1 MKRTNAVILSAVR
14 TPIGKILGNLAPFT
28 APELGAIVIR
38 EAVKR
43 AGISPEE
50 VEEVMMGQVIQGGS
64 GQNPARQAA
73 LKGGIPASVPA
84 ETINKVCGSG
94 LEAVMQMTRAIRV
107 GDVKVAVAGG
117 QESMTNAPHAALVRK
132 GVKYGTLPMEDLM
145 IKDGLWCAFNDVHMG
160 NLAEYTARKAGITR
174 EQQDWLAYESHRKA
188 IEAIDRGYFKEEI
201 VPVEVKTRKG
211 TVIVDTDET
220 PRRDTSPEKLAA
232 LKPAF
237 EKDGTVTAGNA
248 PPLSDGASALVLA
261 DEEYARE
268 RGLKPMARILAYASG
283 FTEPKD
289 LFFAPPIAI
298 RKVMDQ
304 LGIKDINQFD
314 LIEINEAFAAQVL
327 ADHKE
332 MPWDWNKFNI
342 HGGAIAL
349 GHPIGASGARILT
362 TLIYALRRTG
372 GRLGLAALCLGGGGS
387 VAMAIELVD

>member
-1 MKRTNAVILSAVR
+1 MKKTNTVILSAVR
-14 TPIGKILGNLAPFT
+14 TPIGKILGNLASFT

-43 AGISPEE
+43 AGISPAE

-73 LKGGIPASVPA
+73 IKGGIPASVPA

-94 LEAVMQMTRAIRV
+94 LEAVIQMTRAIRV

-188 IEAIDRGYFKEEI
+188 IEAIDNGYFKEEI
-201 VPVEVKTRKG
+201 VPIEVKTKKG
-211 TVIVDTDET
+211 TIIVDTDET

-261 DEEYARE
+261 DEEYAKE
-268 RGLKPMARILAYASG
+268 KGLKPMARVLAYASG
-283 FTEPKD
+283 FTEPRD

-304 LGIKDINQFD
+304 LGIEDINQFD

-332 MPWDWNKFNI
+332 MPWDWSKFNI

-362 TLIYALRRTG
+362 TLIHALRRTG
-372 GRLGLAALCLGGGGS
+372 GKLGLAALCLGGGGS

>member
-1 MKRTNAVILSAVR
+1 MKKTNTVILSAVR
-14 TPIGKILGNLAPFT
+14 TPIGKILGNLASFT

-132 GVKYGTLPMEDLM
+132 GVKYGTVPMEDLM

-188 IEAIDRGYFKEEI
+188 IEAIDKGYFKEEI
-201 VPVEVKTRKG
+201 VPIEVKTKKG
-211 TVIVDTDET
+211 TIIVDTDET

-248 PPLSDGASALVLA
+248 PPLSDGAAALVLA

-268 RGLKPMARILAYASG
+268 RGLKPMARVLAYASG
-283 FTEPKD
+283 FTDPKD

-298 RKVMDQ
+298 KKVMDQ
-304 LGIKDINQFD
+304 LGIKDINEFD

-332 MPWDWNKFNI
+332 MPWDWSKFNI

-362 TLIYALRRTG
+362 TLIHALRRTG
-372 GRLGLAALCLGGGGS
+372 GKLGLAALCLGGGGS

>member
-387 VAMAIELVD
+387 VAMAVELVD

>member
-1 MKRTNAVILSAVR
+1 MKRTNTVILSAAR
-14 TPIGKILGNLAPFT
+14 TPIGKILGNLASFT

-73 LKGGIPASVPA
+73 IKGGIPASVPA

-94 LEAVMQMTRAIRV
+94 LEAVIQMTRAIRV

-117 QESMTNAPHAALVRK
+117 QESMTNAPHAAFIRK
-132 GVKYGTLPMEDLM
+132 GVKYGTVPMEDLM
-145 IKDGLWCAFNDVHMG
+145 IKDGLWCAFNDMHMG

-188 IEAIDRGYFKEEI
+188 IEAIDKGYFKEEI
-201 VPVEVKTRKG
+201 VPIEVKTKKG

-232 LKPAF
+232 LRPAF

-248 PPLSDGASALVLA
+248 PPLSDGAAALVLA

-268 RGLKPMARILAYASG
+268 KGLKPMARVLAYASG
-283 FTEPKD
+283 FTEPRD

-298 RKVMDQ
+298 KKVMDQ
-304 LGIKDINQFD
+304 LGIDDINRFD

-372 GRLGLAALCLGGGGS
+372 GKLGLAALCLGGGGS

>member
-1 MKRTNAVILSAVR
+1 MKKTNAVILSAVR

-268 RGLKPMARILAYASG
+268 RGLKPVARILAYASG

-332 MPWDWNKFNI
+332 MPWDWDKFNI

-362 TLIYALRRTG
+362 TLIHALRRTG

-387 VAMAIELVD
+387 VAMAVELVD

>member
-1 MKRTNAVILSAVR
+1 MKKTNTVILSAVR
-14 TPIGKILGNLAPFT
+14 TPIGKILGNLASFK
-28 APELGAIVIR
+28 APDLGAIVIR

-43 AGISPEE
+43 SGIKPED
-50 VEEVMMGQVIQGGS
+50 VDEVMMGQVIQGGS

-73 LKGGIPASVPA
+73 IKGGIPSSVPA

-94 LEAVMQMTRAIRV
+94 LEAVIQMTRAIRV

-117 QESMTNAPHAALVRK
+117 QESMTNAPHAAFIRP
-132 GVKYGTLPMEDLM
+132 GVKYGNIPMEDLM

-160 NLAEYTARKAGITR
+160 NLAEYTARKAGVSR
-174 EQQDWLAYESHRKA
+174 EEQDWLAYESHRKA
-188 IEAIDRGYFKEEI
+188 IEAIDKGYFKEEI
-201 VPVEVKTRKG
+201 VPIEVKTKKG
-211 TVIVDTDET
+211 TIIVDTDET

-261 DEEYARE
+261 DEEYAKE
-268 RGLKPMARILAYASG
+268 KGLKPLARVLAYASG
-283 FTEPKD
+283 FTDPKD
-289 LFFAPPIAI
+289 LFFAPPISI
-298 RKVMDQ
+298 KKVMEQ
-304 LGIKDINQFD
+304 LGLKDINEFD

-327 ADHKE
+327 ADHRE
-332 MPWDWNKFNI
+332 LNWDWSKFNI

-372 GRLGLAALCLGGGGS
+372 GKLGLAALCLGGGGS
-387 VAMAIELVD
+387 VAMAIEILD

>member
-1 MKRTNAVILSAVR
+1 MKKTNTVILSAVR
-14 TPIGKILGNLAPFT
+14 TPIGKILGNLASFT

-132 GVKYGTLPMEDLM
+132 GVKYGTVPMEDLM

-188 IEAIDRGYFKEEI
+188 IEAIDKGYFKEEI
-201 VPVEVKTRKG
+201 VPIEVKTKKG
-211 TVIVDTDET
+211 TIIVDTDET

-248 PPLSDGASALVLA
+248 PPLSDGAAALVLA

-268 RGLKPMARILAYASG
+268 RNLKPMARVLAYASG
-283 FTEPKD
+283 FTDPKD

-298 RKVMDQ
+298 KKVMDQ
-304 LGIKDINQFD
+304 LGIKDINEFD

-332 MPWDWNKFNI
+332 MPWDWSKFNI

-362 TLIYALRRTG
+362 TLIHALRRTG
-372 GRLGLAALCLGGGGS
+372 GKLGLAALCLGGGGS